1 MKKHIPNLITTTSL
15 ILASW
20 SIPLIFEGKM
30 DLACYLLIG
39 SCFCDF
45 FDGFS
50 ARLLKVSNPL
60 GEQLDSLVDMVAFG
74 VAPGILTYK
83 YIQLLQETYPTALFS
98 DISWLSYIAF
108 LIPIMSAF
116 RLAKF
121 NIDTRQTT
129 SFYGLATPANA
140 SFYIY
145 IVLIYLYPDLPML
158 LPANE
163 AIFNLI
169 SSPAFITGLTIFL
182 SFMMVANV
190 PMFSLKF
197 KNLKWKGNEI
207 RFTFIGLW
215 AILMFLINIAAIPLI
230 GAMYIVWSIITMK
243 KNSVA

>member
-1 MKKHIPNLITTTSL
+1 MKKQIPNIITTTSL
-15 ILASW
+15 VLASW
-20 SIPLIFEGKM
+20 SIPLIFEGRM

-83 YIQLLQETYPTALFS
+83 YILLLQENHPTALFA
-98 DISWLSYIAF
+98 DLPWLSYIAF

-121 NIDTRQTT
+121 NVDTRQTT
-129 SFYGLATPANA
+129 GFFGLATPANA

-145 IVLIYLYPDLPML
+145 IVILYLYPDLPML
-158 LPANE
+158 LPANGL
-163 AIFNLI
+163 INKLI
-169 SSPAFITGLTIFL
+169 SSPGFIAGLTVFL
-182 SFMMVANV
+182 SIMMVVNV

-197 KNLKWKGNEI
+197 KNLKWKDNEI
-207 RFTFIGLW
+207 RFSFIGMW
-215 AILMFLINIAAIPLI
+215 AVLMFLINIAAIPLI
-230 GAMYIVWSIITMK
+230 GTLYILWSVVTMK